1 MLMWSLIEQIGPLGL
16 ALATLAMLGG
26 AATQA
31 TIGMGLNLFV
41 IGILALIDPVLVP
54 GPVLVHSFL
63 LSVATSVRLR
73 ADIDFREVGVAI
85 GGLLTGT
92 LLAAAILAMIAGM
105 HLSRLFGALIVA
117 AVALTTLGVRLPVT
131 TATIF
136 AASVASGIMG
146 TIAGVHGPPM
156 ALIYQRAA
164 PKRIRAALL
173 PFFAAASPISIGAL
187 AAVGLFGWR
196 QLTAS
201 LLLLPGLICGYL
213 VAPALANSLSPA
225 AVRAALLL
233 VSAASGAALILK
245 G

>member
-1 MLMWSLIEQIGPLGL
+1 MWLLIEQIGPLGL
-16 ALATLAMLGG
+16 GLATLAMMGG

-41 IGILALIDPVLVP
+41 IGILALIHPVLVP

-63 LSVATSVRLR
+63 LSVAASVRLR
-73 ADIDFREVGVAI
+73 ADIHFREVGVAI
-85 GGLLTGT
+85 GGLLAGT
-92 LLAAAILAMIAGM
+92 LLAAAILAMVAGT
-105 HLSRLFGALIVA
+105 HLARLFGALIVA
-117 AVALTTLGVRLPVT
+117 AVAITTLGVRLPLNA
-131 TATIF
+131 ATIF
-136 AASVASGIMG
+136 ATSTASGIMG

-156 ALIYQRAA
+156 ALIYQHAA
-164 PKRIRAALL
+164 PTRIRAALL

-187 AAVGLFGWR
+187 AAVGLFGWQ

-213 VAPALANSLSPA
+213 AAPALANVLSPA

-233 VSAASGAALILK
+233 VSAASGAALLVK